1 LDYYSGIGSVWFGY
15 FKITLEGGYLHYF
28 MKKNEKKM
36 IELSLALAGIFQCAA
51 LVRDL
56 ARTGKVE
63 NTAFDV
69 SIQTIYRIDA
79 PSVEQVYGQVSG
91 LHLGLQELLNLL
103 GHTKITN
110 DRDISRYLMGL
121 IHLERKLHRSSE
133 IKKTL
138 SRRIKH
144 AVSQANYFS
153 GSPSLIINSLADIYV
168 ATLGRLSFRLHVV
181 GQGKYLS
188 QTEVI
193 SKIRA
198 ALLAGVRSA
207 VLWRQLGG
215 SRWQLF
221 LMRNKLIG
229 AGKRL
234 LSVS

>member
-1 LDYYSGIGSVWFGY
+1 
-15 FKITLEGGYLHYF
+15 
-28 MKKNEKKM
+28 MKKNEKK
-36 IELSLALAGIFQCAA
+36 IVELSLALAGIFQCAA

-56 ARTGKVE
+56 ARTGQVE
-63 NTAFDV
+63 KIAFNT
-69 SIQTIYRIDA
+69 SIRTIYQIDA
-79 PSVEQVYGQVSG
+79 TSVEQVYGKMSG
-91 LHLGLQELLNLL
+91 LHLGLQELVNLL
-103 GHTKITN
+103 GHTKVSN

-121 IHLERKLHRSSE
+121 MHLERKLTRSFE
-133 IKKTL
+133 VKQTL

-153 GSPSLIINSLADIYV
+153 SSPQLIINSLADIYV

-181 GQGKYLS
+181 GHGKHLS
-188 QTEVI
+188 QTEII

-229 AGKRL
+229 IAKRL
-234 LSVS
+234 LALT

>member
-1 LDYYSGIGSVWFGY
+1 
-15 FKITLEGGYLHYF
+15 
-28 MKKNEKKM
+28 MRKNEKK
-36 IELSLALAGIFQCAA
+36 IVELSLALAGIFQCAA

-56 ARTGKVE
+56 ARTGQVEKVAF
-63 NTAFDV
+63 NT
-69 SIQTIYRIDA
+69 SIRTIYQIDA
-79 PSVEQVYGQVSG
+79 VSVEQIYGKMSG
-91 LHLGLQELLNLL
+91 LHLGLQELVNLL
-103 GHTKITN
+103 GHAKVSN

-121 IHLERKLHRSSE
+121 MHLERKLIRSSE
-133 IKKTL
+133 VKQTL

-153 GSPSLIINSLADIYV
+153 SSPQLIINSLADIYV

-181 GQGKYLS
+181 GHGKYLS

-215 SRWQLF
+215 SRWHIF

-229 AGKRL
+229 IAKRL
-234 LSVS
+234 LTLS